1 MAAQNNSS
9 APAANESESEFHALS
24 DTSMLRVVKAGENIL
39 KEEIAKHFDI
49 ESLSASTKSIRIV
62 DVGCAYGA
70 TTVQAVH
77 NIMDAI
83 KSKYKSQEVLENQ
96 VPEFEVFFND
106 LESNDFNALFKFLP
120 PNRDYF
126 AAALPG
132 SFYNPILPKQA
143 LHVVHSSNSLNW
155 LSEVPKAITDSSSPA
170 YNKGRIHCTNAPKQ
184 VTEAYA
190 AQYAKDL
197 NTFLN
202 ARAQDVAVG
211 GLLALHVPSVPEIHL
226 ITETLTCTDFLI
238 FESCLL
244 DMAEAGLI
252 SEEQVDSLNLGF
264 YFSCPKDLKE
274 IIEKNEKFNIKT
286 MAKLEGL
293 NKNFVPNEKR
303 GSMLRA
309 YLGDIFKRHFG
320 TDHELVNELFDRYST
335 KVLSSP
341 LHLKPETHKMVIT
354 FILLKRNP

>member
-1 MAAQNNSS
+1 M
-9 APAANESESEFHALS
+9 
-24 DTSMLRVVKAGENIL
+24 KAGESIL

-62 DVGCAYGA
+62 DVGCAYGE

-83 KSKYKSQEVLENQ
+83 KSKYKSQGIVENQ

-106 LESNDFNALFKFLP
+106 LESNDFNAVFKYLP
-120 PNRDYF
+120 ANRDYF

-132 SFYNPILPKQA
+132 SFYNPILSKQS

-155 LSEVPKAITDSSSPA
+155 LSEVPKTVTDSSSPA
-170 YNKGRIHCTNAPKQ
+170 YNKGKIHIANAPKA

-197 NTFLN
+197 DTFLN
-202 ARAQDVAVG
+202 ARTQDVAVG

-244 DMAEAGLI
+244 EM
-252 SEEQVDSLNLGF
+252 V
-264 YFSCPKDLKE
+264 KE
-274 IIEKNEKFNIKT
+274 VKNYT
-286 MAKLEGL
+286 
-293 NKNFVPNEKR
+293 
-303 GSMLRA
+303 
-309 YLGDIFKRHFG
+309 
-320 TDHELVNELFDRYST
+320 
-335 KVLSSP
+335 
-341 LHLKPETHKMVIT
+341 
-354 FILLKRNP
+354 LL

>member
-1 MAAQNNSS
+1 MAAQSNSS
-9 APAANESESEFHALS
+9 APVANGSESEVHALS
-24 DTSMLRVVKAGENIL
+24 DTNMLRVVKAGESIL
-39 KEEIAKHFDI
+39 KEEITKHFDI

-62 DVGCAYGA
+62 DVGCSYGA

-83 KSKYKSQEVLENQ
+83 KSKYKSQEILEDQ

-106 LESNDFNALFKFLP
+106 LESNDFNAVFKFLP

-132 SFYNPILPKQA
+132 SFYNPILPKQS

-155 LSEVPKAITDSSSPA
+155 LSEVPKAVTDSSSPA
-170 YNKGRIHCTNAPKQ
+170 YNKGKIHCTNARKE

-197 NTFLN
+197 DMFFS

-211 GLLALHVPSVPEIHL
+211 GLLALLVPSVPEMHL
-226 ITETLTCTDFLI
+226 VTETFTCTDFSI

-244 DMAEAGLI
+244 DMVGAGLI
-252 SEEQVDSLNLGF
+252 SEEQVDSFNLGF
-264 YFSCPKDLKE
+264 YFSCPKELKE
-274 IIEKNEKFNIKT
+274 IIEKNGKFSIKT

-293 NKNFVPNEKR
+293 GANTVLIEKR
-303 GSMLRA
+303 ALILRA
-309 YLGDIFKRHFG
+309 GLEGIFKRHFG
-320 TDHELVNELFDRYST
+320 TDELVNEIFERYSK

-341 LHLKPETHKMVIT
+341 LHLKPETQKMIIT